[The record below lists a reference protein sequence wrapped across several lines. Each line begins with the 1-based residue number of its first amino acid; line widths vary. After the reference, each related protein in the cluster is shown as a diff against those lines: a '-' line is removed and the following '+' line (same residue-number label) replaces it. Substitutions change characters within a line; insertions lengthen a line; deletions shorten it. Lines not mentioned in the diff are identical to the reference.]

1 MSLLVAFGT
10 VSCKKDPVKPK
21 QKTEE
26 ELKKEA
32 IEKQKQLVDKQA
44 DMVRA
49 SIDSA
54 KYIPK
59 RIDLFFNDQLEI
71 ELLNRRIKNP
81 VFLDSVN
88 AIETLVTIWLGYE
101 DIVNKENLEKL
112 LKNTKDYKLILAKYN
127 ELVAKSK

>member
-1 MSLLVAFGT
+1 MAFGT